1 MNTLNVLYTRCAL
14 ENLHLCCSWL
24 CCNREEVST
33 TSLGAAY
40 HIESRMGHP
49 FCPVLCSGVAKRT
62 LISCRNM
69 YTMICLKRDQS
80 LFRLALCPN
89 SFRLYTFTSS
99 AKLFTSNAS
108 IFFKEIVREVRHLRC
123 LCFYS
128 FTNKEAFKTKAPVG
142 IFNAPVL
149 KSPPLSRHFNIYLK
163 RSHVVGFAENGS
175 FIVRIPEYQYQSQK
189 RRFSHWSAA
198 NPKRPGGS
206 SPAQSSKSKEKQKEP
221 ETVASSDD
229 KSELDLFH
237 ISSLATVFGE
247 TFSYVAKHI
256 NSAFSLDDTGQK
268 NDLSSVRG
276 MPRRVKKKKKV
287 PDSGEKPQVKQHKQ
301 ETTMEHKHD
310 SNTSEESFPHT
321 AGHINKYYGA
331 NDDEDEAPSDKEL
344 PVSTK
349 STSEDASLNDSYSQ
363 TSTHI
368 NQYFR
373 SQSDLNTTDKTKT
386 DLASLQKT
394 SLMDVFRRP
403 TAAASSFLRSILQEP
418 EVKPAVASPEIIINN
433 RCVLT
438 RRQAEETTLR
448 LILRLGQAST
458 PDVMAARIEVLNE
471 HLIRFPACKSFI
483 WQGNSIVNLLRLRR
497 TYKHHQGLQ
506 AAIREA
512 FALIGYVDPVG
523 GRGIRVLSIDGGGTR
538 GVVPLQLLKILEDE
552 TGRKIYQ
559 LFDYICGVSTG
570 AILAFMLGLAR
581 VSLDDCTEMYRQI
594 GTEVFKQNP
603 LVGTVNMG
611 WSHSYYDTAT
621 WEKILHHKPGC
632 PSRFSGGSTYKMWEA
647 VRASS
652 AAPGYFQEF
661 LLQNDIHQDG
671 GIIMNNPCTLA
682 VHESRLMWPNTPFQ
696 CVLSLGTGRYDDV
709 TRSSSTFTSLRTNIN
724 NLIFSATDTEGVH
737 TLLCDLLPPD
747 VYFRF
752 NPMMNADV
760 SLDENHP
767 ETLDK
772 LVRDTQEYLDT
783 NRSKVAKLCLVLS
796 TQRSSVDQAK
806 DWICQR
812 TWEIKKTLM

>member
-1 MNTLNVLYTRCAL
+1 
-14 ENLHLCCSWL
+14 
-24 CCNREEVST
+24 
-33 TSLGAAY
+33 
-40 HIESRMGHP
+40 MGHP

-89 SFRLYTFTSS
+89 SFRLYTFNSS
-99 AKLFTSNAS
+99 AKLFTSYAS
-108 IFFKEIVREVRHLRC
+108 IFFNLRY

-149 KSPPLSRHFNIYLK
+149 KSHPLSRHFNIYLK

-175 FIVRIPEYQYQSQK
+175 FVATVPEYQYQSQK
-189 RRFSHWSAA
+189 RRFSQWSAA
-198 NPKRPGGS
+198 TQKKPGGS

-247 TFSYVAKHI
+247 TFDYVAKHV
-256 NSAFSLDDTGQK
+256 NSVFSLDETGQK
-268 NDLSSVRG
+268 KDLSS
-276 MPRRVKKKKKV
+276 MSRRVKKKKKI
-287 PDSGEKPQVKQHKQ
+287 PDSGEKPQVKQHIQ
-301 ETTMEHKHD
+301 QTTMEHQND
-310 SNTSEESFPHT
+310 PNTSEELFPHT
-321 AGHINKYYGA
+321 AEHINKYFGA
-331 NDDEDEAPSDKEL
+331 SDDVDEAHSDKEL

-349 STSEDASLNDSYSQ
+349 PTSKAASLEDSYSQ

-373 SQSDLNTTDKTKT
+373 SQSEQKDPNTKT

-394 SLMDVFRRP
+394 SLMDVFRHP
-403 TAAASSFLRSILQEP
+403 TAAASRFLRSMFQET
-418 EVKPAVASPEIIINN
+418 EVTPAVALPEITINN

-438 RRQAEETTLR
+438 RRHAEETTLR

-458 PDVMAARIEVLNE
+458 PDAMTACIEVLNE

-483 WQGNSIVNLLRLRR
+483 WQGTSIVNLLRLRR

-512 FALIGYVDPVG
+512 FALIGYVDPVK

-581 VSLDDCTEMYRQI
+581 VSLEECTEMYRQI

-621 WEKILHHKPGC
+621 WEKILQETLGSELLIKTSRNKCTPKVAAISAVVNWGTGPKAFVFRNYSHKPGC
-632 PSRFSGGSTYKMWEA
+632 PSRFSGGSSHKMWEA

-709 TRSSSTFTSLRTNIN
+709 KRSPSTFTSLRANIN

-737 TLLCDLLPPD
+737 TLLGDLLPPD

-772 LVRDTQEYLDT
+772 LVTDTQDYLNI

-796 TQRSSVDQAK
+796 TQRSSMSQAK
-806 DWICQR
+806 DWLSQR
-812 TWEIKKTLM
+812 TWEIKKTLI